1 MLLAAATV
9 NWNDVLQTID
19 GFGAS
24 SAWMWGTI
32 PQTALDQL
40 YSATSGAGL
49 SLLRSHIYPQGWSS
63 ETGVMQQVAPYGVT
77 VWSTPWSPP
86 RDWKTNNDN
95 NHGGY
100 LDPSHYQDYATQLAT
115 YALNMKALGVPLYA
129 ISLQNEPDMNVDY
142 ESCLWTED
150 QFAAFM
156 PVVGETFA
164 ARGVTAKIMLPENSN
179 WSFDKANSIMA
190 NPNLSM
196 YVGILAAHNYDQ
208 TYHPYVTVNGT
219 GGLPLWQ
226 TEVYLGAGVSEITD
240 ALTLSND
247 IHTALTVGGASAY
260 HYWWLSAGGVGGLM
274 GSNWVASKRLWAMG
288 QYSRFVRPGWVMIG
302 ETDDGGL
309 DITTFKNP
317 ASGEFAIV
325 ASNSGTTNINETF
338 TFNGFTTASVTP
350 YITSGTAGDDIKQYA
365 NITTTAGG
373 SFVGAIAANSIVTYT
388 GFSSDAPTLQAPTN
402 LRALPQYQNQTT
414 QIALSWDDN
423 STTESDYTVERSTD
437 GNTWSVITSTLGIN
451 TMSYVDTGRT
461 ENTLYYYRVKA
472 TNGATSSPY
481 SAVVSCRTILAAPW
495 SIGTRGSNPSGV
507 NLIWN
512 NSSDVSTGTTI
523 ERSLDGL
530 TWTLIATLTDRTT
543 WYTDTIPGYNANQ
556 LYCYR
561 IRNTAGNV
569 VSAYASYN
577 TALKAPTSFTASSIG
592 ATQITF
598 TWVNNTSSSI
608 GNWIE
613 QYNPSTSS
621 WNTVSPTNLAGSA
634 NSYTITG
641 LTEKTSYRF
650 RLRAS
655 AAGDSIWSAYTAEAT
670 PTTLFAAP
678 TNLKAIAASSTQT
691 NLVWTDNSAIE
702 TNYTVECSTNG
713 TSWTVLS
720 STLAANTTSYS
731 DNSTPTGTVYYRVK
745 ATTSTASSIYATTQR
760 IAAAPVIT
768 ATPNPV
774 TGTTAALSVPALV
787 GFGNGSLTYTWSTD
801 GTPPAP
807 VTFSVNGTSTSNSA
821 TATFT
826 KSGAYTFR
834 IVVTDSAGLST
845 TNTLA
850 VTVNQTLTTITVTAI
865 GDAIVKSTWQQCT
878 ATAYD
883 QFGFAMTMQPT
894 FTWSV
899 VSGGGS
905 ISSAG
910 LYAAPSSAATPVVKA
925 AFGSISGLLTLSVLD
940 TAQLKAVYSFNEGSG
955 NTAHDQLGVGVDG
968 ILSWGVNYT
977 TGRLGDALQFDG
989 STGSVWLGNPASLD
1003 IVGQIT
1009 MAAWIKPTSSSGIQN
1024 IVGRSYGSWPNQ
1036 AETVLRINAGKYE
1049 VGIWNGAT
1057 TVASY
1062 SVPAG
1067 DINTWVHLVGTYD
1080 GKTWRLYRNG
1090 TLVATATTSIGS
1102 MHILKAWRI
1111 GSSDVPDRYVNGC
1124 IDSVRLYAQALT
1136 ASEVSALAA
1145 QTIVITS
1152 PVTAS
1157 PSPVVGTT
1165 TNLAVAAIDPDSNS
1179 DANFIYTW
1187 SAIGTPPAAV
1197 SFSDNG
1203 AHAAKNTT
1211 ATFTNTGDYIFTVTI
1226 TDAYGLT
1233 TASTVNVTV
1242 NQMPKNIAIAPSGGA
1257 QFTVNGTDQFGN
1269 ALPSSSPF
1277 TWPAAGLTLQLAAD
1291 ANLHIYQTGTTT
1303 NVVPPYAMAG
1313 LNSVNVDGLNSG
1325 GESLTID
1332 LSGGQP
1338 IPAGGIT
1345 FNGGAGGGNSLF
1357 LIGSP
1362 GGNSAVM
1369 SAAQITDNGL
1379 APIYYSNALYF
1390 GFDFVGGTNSL
1401 LINNATLKI
1410 NQNNAISADTNVTID
1425 GGILD
1430 LNGKTDTIGDLLLK
1444 SGSILSGTLH
1454 ANAYNIESGIVT
1466 AAISGTGDL
1475 LKTTTGQATVGTVN
1489 TTNTTV
1495 SGGELIADSIV
1506 TGTLTVG
1513 AGSVV
1518 KIAPD
1523 PSGPLAGT
1531 IVAIADAVSETLA
1544 VDPPESPI
1552 SPEASNPET
1561 IQALQPVEPS
1571 QPVVAAIVE
1580 TPLVSLTSLQ
1590 TPLGPPTSSQ
1600 ICDFLFTQLHKEV
1613 LPPTAFS
1620 DLAKNDSPGKSSIAG
1635 SRKTSTASLVFAN
1648 TLGQYHF
1655 AFPAIFSTMAA
1666 RDTALQGALQGNWR
1680 ADWLWN
1686 DDLEQTKKR
1695 QNADYQRAMPLLL
1708 DSILQQ

>member
-9 NWNDVLQTID
+9 NWNDVRQTID

-40 YSATSGAGL
+40 YSTTSGAGL

-63 ETGVMQQVAPYGVT
+63 EIGVMQQVAPYGVT

-150 QFAAFM
+150 QFAAFL

-190 NPNLSM
+190 NPNLSK
-196 YVGILAAHNYDQ
+196 YVGILAAHNYDR
-208 TYHPYVTVNGT
+208 TYHPYDTVNGV

-226 TEVYLGAGVSEITD
+226 TEVFLGAGVSEITD
-240 ALTLSND
+240 GLTLSND

-274 GSNWVASKRLWAMG
+274 SSSWVASKRLWAMG

-325 ASNSGTTNINETF
+325 ASNSGATNISETF

-365 NITTTAGG
+365 DITTTAGG
-373 SFVGAIAANSIVTYT
+373 SFVGVIAANSIVTYT
-388 GFSSDAPTLQAPTN
+388 GIVSAAPTLQAPTN

-423 STTESDYTVERSTD
+423 STTETNYTVERSTD

-461 ENTLYYYRVKA
+461 ENTLYYYRVKV
-472 TNGATSSPY
+472 TNGAISSPY

-495 SIGTRGSNPSGV
+495 GIGTWGSNPSGV
-507 NLIWN
+507 NLGWN
-512 NSSDVSTGTTI
+512 NSSAVSTGTTI

-530 TWTLIATLTDRTT
+530 TWTLIATLGRTT
-543 WYTDTIPGYNANQ
+543 AYSDTIPGYNANQ

-561 IRNTAGNV
+561 IRNTAGDAI
-569 VSAYASYN
+569 SAYSSYN
-577 TALKAPTSFTASSIG
+577 TTLKAPTSFTTSSIG

-598 TWVNNTSSSI
+598 TWVNNTSSAI

-621 WNTVSPTNLAGSA
+621 WNTVSPSNLAGYA

-641 LTEKTSYRF
+641 LTENTSYRF
-650 RLRAS
+650 RLRSS

-670 PTTLFAAP
+670 PSTLFAAP
-678 TNLKAIAASSTQT
+678 TDLTAIAVSSTQT

-702 TNYTVECSTNG
+702 TNYTVERSTNG
-713 TSWTVLS
+713 SSWTVLS
-720 STLAANTTSYS
+720 STLAANTISYS

-768 ATPNPV
+768 ATPSPV
-774 TGTTAALSVPALV
+774 TGTSAALSVPALV
-787 GFGNGSLTYTWSTD
+787 GFGNGSLTYTWSTI
-801 GTPPAP
+801 GTPPTP
-807 VTFSVNGTSTSNSA
+807 VTFSVNGTSTSNST

-826 KSGAYTFR
+826 KAGTYTFR

-850 VTVNQTLTTITVTAI
+850 LTVNQTLTTITVTAN
-865 GDAIVKSTWQQCT
+865 GGAIVKSTWQKCT

-883 QFGFAMTMQPT
+883 QFGDTMATQPT

-925 AFGSISGLLTLSVLD
+925 ASGSISGLLTLSVLD

-977 TGRLGDALQFDG
+977 TGRLGDSLQFDG

-1009 MAAWIKPTSSSGIQN
+1009 MAAWIKPTSSSGIQD
-1024 IVGRSYGSWPNQ
+1024 IVGRSYGLWPNQ

-1067 DINTWVHLVGTYD
+1067 DINTWVHLAGTYD

-1090 TLVATATTSIGS
+1090 SLVASATTSIGS
-1102 MHILKAWRI
+1102 MHVLKAWRI
-1111 GSSDVPDRYVNGC
+1111 GSSDFPDRYFNGC
-1124 IDSVRLYAQALT
+1124 IDSVRLYAQPLT
-1136 ASEVSALAA
+1136 AGEIAALAA
-1145 QTIVITS
+1145 QRIIISS
-1152 PVTAS
+1152 PATAS
-1157 PSPVVGTT
+1157 PSPVVGAT

-1187 SAIGTPPAAV
+1187 STTGTPPAAV
-1197 SFSDNG
+1197 SFSANG
-1203 AHAAKNTT
+1203 TNAAKNTT
-1211 ATFTNTGDYIFTVTI
+1211 ATFTKAGFYSFQVTI
-1226 TDAYGLT
+1226 TDTGGLSTTSSVSVTVVSTIAGRNIFYNGSKFDSISDDNAIATDKQALLPGGTATFANYTSYSRGINGIMIDIQRLANPAALTAADFQFKLGNDSTPSAWT
-1233 TASTVNVTV
+1233 TASEPISITVRQGAGVSGSDRVTIVWADNAIQNQWLQVTV
-1242 NQMPKNIAIAPSGGA
+1242 KADANTG
-1257 QFTVNGTDQFGN
+1257 
-1269 ALPSSSPF
+1269 
-1277 TWPAAGLTLQLAAD
+1277 LAAD
-1291 ANLHIYQTGTTT
+1291 DVFYFGNLI
-1303 NVVPPYAMAG
+1303 
-1313 LNSVNVDGLNSG
+1313 
-1325 GESLTID
+1325 GESGDSSAIAAVDLNDEIASRTHKTGFSAATIVNLYDYNRDGKVNATDDLIARHNASNTLELITPVAGSLAAMDQLQPMILTQEETPVLTSVTSVAYVTTSSSADASAEIPKMTLPLLID
-1332 LSGGQP
+1332 NVIKNHL
-1338 IPAGGIT
+1338 T
-1345 FNGGAGGGNSLF
+1345 LF
-1357 LIGSP
+1357 LSDSLQRP
-1362 GGNSAVM
+1362 AEP
-1369 SAAQITDNGL
+1369 IT
-1379 APIYYSNALYF
+1379 S
-1390 GFDFVGGTNSL
+1390 
-1401 LINNATLKI
+1401 
-1410 NQNNAISADTNVTID
+1410 
-1425 GGILD
+1425 
-1430 LNGKTDTIGDLLLK
+1430 
-1444 SGSILSGTLH
+1444 
-1454 ANAYNIESGIVT
+1454 
-1466 AAISGTGDL
+1466 
-1475 LKTTTGQATVGTVN
+1475 
-1489 TTNTTV
+1489 
-1495 SGGELIADSIV
+1495 
-1506 TGTLTVG
+1506 
-1513 AGSVV
+1513 
-1518 KIAPD
+1518 
-1523 PSGPLAGT
+1523 
-1531 IVAIADAVSETLA
+1531 
-1544 VDPPESPI
+1544 
-1552 SPEASNPET
+1552 
-1561 IQALQPVEPS
+1561 
-1571 QPVVAAIVE
+1571 E
-1580 TPLVSLTSLQ
+1580 TPLHSPVS
-1590 TPLGPPTSSQ
+1590 PFA
-1600 ICDFLFTQLHKEV
+1600 DFQVLRKESHQGLIGKSNSTDSTQYLLHHAV
-1613 LPPTAFS
+1613 FS
-1620 DLAKNDSPGKSSIAG
+1620 DRSNWAPFARHRLPRHKIVSIGIDVNIEDCLSDDYEPG
-1635 SRKTSTASLVFAN
+1635 L
-1648 TLGQYHF
+1648 
-1655 AFPAIFSTMAA
+1655 
-1666 RDTALQGALQGNWR
+1666 
-1680 ADWLWN
+1680 
-1686 DDLEQTKKR
+1686 
-1695 QNADYQRAMPLLL
+1695 
-1708 DSILQQ
+1708 